1 MGIAEL
7 FMGTT
12 ILANSTRSIVENRWD
27 EKTGLR
33 RDAVR
38 SQVID
43 AL

>member
-1 MGIAEL
+1 MGPVFAEVL
-7 FMGTT
+7 WQS
-12 ILANSTRSIVENRWD
+12 LIVVVTRWD

-43 AL
+43 VL